1 MKIIHAEDRW
11 RDDGQIVAN
20 DFLDIGTLG
29 TKSMVDQVL
38 DNDVDVVFRLELS
51 FPY

>member
-20 DFLDIGTLG
+20 DFLDIGALG
-29 TKSMVDQVL
+29 TKRMVDQVL
-38 DNDVDVVFRLELS
+38 DNNVDVLSRLELS